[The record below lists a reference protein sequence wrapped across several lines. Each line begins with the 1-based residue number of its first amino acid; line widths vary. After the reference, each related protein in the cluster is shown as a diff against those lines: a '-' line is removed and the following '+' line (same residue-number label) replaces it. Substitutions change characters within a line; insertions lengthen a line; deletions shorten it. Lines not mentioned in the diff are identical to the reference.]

1 MSTIIDTTAG
11 PTASVGAS
19 HRGSLVVQKK
29 VVERIASPA
38 ASESTETGGS
48 SGGLLGVG
56 ARGDLTAR
64 PAVAVE
70 LVGQS
75 ATVTLDLISVLVG
88 LLGLLLLVAALAL
101 GQPNAYGIEPTDKA
115 DQGRSESSEF
125 VMTRRAVAK
134 LATAQAHL
142 STGWARPRPSPPGG
156 PSSSP

>member
-1 MSTIIDTTAG
+1 M
-11 PTASVGAS
+11 GAT
-19 HRGSLVVQKK
+19 HQWAAAQTRGS
-29 VVERIASPA
+29 ASII
-38 ASESTETGGS
+38 T
-48 SGGLLGVG
+48 
-56 ARGDLTAR
+56 
-64 PAVAVE
+64 
-70 LVGQS
+70 
-75 ATVTLDLISVLVG
+75 ISVLVG